1 MQPSS
6 ERRRS
11 PRIAFMSELECQT
24 PDGESFVAMVTDIST
39 GGAHIDS
46 TGAYLDQTVR
56 LGPGSQLR
64 VSFRIGALKIS
75 VRAVVRHSLSS
86 VGMGVEFLDLSAEQ
100 ESAIADLVRERLSH
114 DTGPHHKGEHSQ
126 SKGARRAE

>member
-1 MQPSS
+1 
-6 ERRRS
+6 
-11 PRIAFMSELECQT
+11 MSELECKAA
-24 PDGESFVAMVTDIST
+24 DGESFVAMITDIGA

-46 TGAYLDQTVR
+46 TGAYIDQTVR

-64 VSFRIGALKIS
+64 VSFRVGALEVS

-100 ESAIADLVRERLSH
+100 ESAIADLVGERLSSG
-114 DTGPHHKGEHSQ
+114 TGPHQKSGHSQ